1 MIRGLPAPGQW
12 SQIRSSRHSHHFN
25 GKRSKEPIVTN
36 HVFTALANQTIDA
49 FVSGFV
55 ALSKEVFYDQENE
68 KLRHPGEFGVFRER
82 LCAQFLKLF
91 IPSYLDVGSGFL
103 INNNDQVSR
112 QCDLIIYDSQYT
124 PTITDAQ
131 NLRFFPVETV
141 VCIGEV
147 KSIVARNEFFDAL
160 TKLASNK
167 KLFSLADKA
176 VVRRSPRI
184 SANEFG
190 HHFDMTASILICER
204 FDFSL
209 EHITARISDHYDRHG
224 IPLEFRHNLVLSI
237 NDGILCYSN
246 HLVERNIAWMYPIT
260 SSERMKNRL
269 VFPGD
274 SGRNHF
280 DIFSAYMFLIC
291 ANTTVY
297 LPNIG
302 TYCAAPSLG
311 VYQDE
316 N

>member
-1 MIRGLPAPGQW
+1 MPNRI
-12 SQIRSSRHSHHFN
+12 
-25 GKRSKEPIVTN
+25 
-36 HVFTALANQTIDA
+36 FTALANQTIDT

-68 KLRHPGEFGVFRER
+68 KLRHPGEFGAFRER

-112 QCDLIIYDSQYT
+112 QCDLIIYDCQYT

-131 NLRFFPVETV
+131 NLRFFPIETV

-147 KSIVARNEFFDAL
+147 KSTIARQEFFDAL

-167 KLFSLADKA
+167 QLFSSSDKA
-176 VVRRSPRI
+176 IVRRSPRI
-184 SANEFG
+184 SANEVD
-190 HHFDMTASILICER
+190 HHFDMTASILICEKL
-204 FDFSL
+204 DFSL
-209 EHITARISDHYDRHG
+209 EHITARISDHYERHD
-224 IPLEFRHNLVLSI
+224 IPLECRHNLILSI

-246 HLVERNIAWMYPIT
+246 HLVERNIAWMYPKT
-260 SSERMKNRL
+260 HNERMRNRL

-274 SGRNHF
+274 NGRNHF
-280 DIFSAYMFLIC
+280 DIFAAYMFMVC